1 MAFDKII
8 WQDLPNETTP
18 LNADNLN
25 LLVQDMMVSDEYD
38 PTSTYTVGSYCIYQN
53 TLYKC
58 TTEIATAEEFNAG
71 HWTETTISNE
81 ITAMQSD
88 VTNIESDV
96 ANLENKTQLATTIT
110 AGLMSATDKA
120 KLDNVQSTYFSWTP
134 TYAYTTGGGPTVA
147 NPSPYGRGIKI
158 KANDT
163 TSLVFVTFHLGGTIT
178 EVTSRTDA
186 FAMIGGLPYSAS
198 TRSTCSFDDF
208 YKGVADNHPIPTGLF
223 GNGKSILL
231 RNGTRGSSVERWV
244 TGGVVEI
251 YGSGYYITGE

>member
-1 MAFDKII
+1 MAFNKII

-25 LLVQDMMVSDEYD
+25 LLVQDMMMSDEYD

-96 ANLENKTQLATTIT
+96 ANLENKTQLATTTT

-120 KLDNVQSTYFSWTP
+120 KLDNVHGFTSIDNITFNT
-134 TYAYTTGGGPTVA
+134 TATNKTGGYFIIG
-147 NPSPYGRGIKI
+147 KI
-158 KANDT
+158 MVLNLRFT
-163 TSLVFVTFHLGGTIT
+163 TSASVASGNTVITNLPKTKCGIQLVSNTGAFTTIAGSTKTEINTINSITSGTDIKL
-178 EVTSRTDA
+178 S
-186 FAMIGGLPYSAS
+186 
-198 TRSTCSFDDF
+198 
-208 YKGVADNHPIPTGLF
+208 GVC
-223 GNGKSILL
+223 IL
-231 RNGTRGSSVERWV
+231 E
-244 TGGVVEI
+244 
-251 YGSGYYITGE
+251 